1 MHQTTTKHLKTKI
14 ITTETYNPITKRT
27 RIDVYTPDQQTKKL
41 IQQIRNKQ
49 HKATMRLLIKIITI
63 IASIFVISLFIIT
76 KIN

>member
-1 MHQTTTKHLKTKI
+1 MHQKKTKHLKTRI
-14 ITTETYNPITKRT
+14 ITTETYNPITKHT

-41 IQQIRNKQ
+41 IQQIQDNQ
-49 HKATMRLLIKIITI
+49 HKATMRLIIKIITI